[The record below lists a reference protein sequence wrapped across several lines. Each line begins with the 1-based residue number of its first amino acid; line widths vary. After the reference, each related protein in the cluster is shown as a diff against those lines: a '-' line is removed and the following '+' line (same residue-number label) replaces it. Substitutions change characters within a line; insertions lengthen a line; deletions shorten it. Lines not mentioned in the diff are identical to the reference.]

1 MCIRSNFSTLSSGAM
16 FVAYPDLRTT
26 VIKLKLN
33 IYTKA
38 NQLIRVLFDGLKI
51 SPNFFGTKGL
61 KFGYLV
67 EVDLIYIDLSLN
79 SISLISPAGL

>member
-1 MCIRSNFSTLSSGAM
+1 MTKIKRWCVRSNFSTLSSGAM

-26 VIKLKLN
+26 VIKPKLN

-51 SPNFFGTKGL
+51 SPNFLAL
-61 KFGYLV
+61 KV
-67 EVDLIYIDLSLN
+67 
-79 SISLISPAGL
+79 